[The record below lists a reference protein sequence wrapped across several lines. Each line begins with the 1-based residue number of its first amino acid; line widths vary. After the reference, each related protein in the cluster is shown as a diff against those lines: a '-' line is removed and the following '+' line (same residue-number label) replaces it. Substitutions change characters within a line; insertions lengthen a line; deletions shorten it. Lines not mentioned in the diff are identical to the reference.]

1 MESLYLTPCVDIQAV
16 NIFATAR
23 SIALSISYVDISCLL
38 VSLASQKCGSW
49 AKVCGKYKTLET
61 YFQIAFRKDTPAL
74 SPWAMLTA
82 VLATMSAKSLQSCL
96 ILLRP
101 RGLQATRLLCPWD
114 SPRDKKSQARI
125 WERVAGPS
133 CRGSSRP
140 REWTGVSYASCICRC
155 VLHHYSTW
163 EALLA
168 TVDVLFFLLSK
179 LSFLNT

>member
-23 SIALSISYVDISCLL
+23 AIAVSISYVDISCLL

-61 YFQIAFRKDTPAL
+61 YFQIAFRKDTPAP
-74 SPWAMLTA
+74 SPRAMLTA

-101 RGLQATRLLCPWD
+101 CGLQAARLLCPWD
-114 SPRDKKSQARI
+114 SPDKNMGSH
-125 WERVAGPS
+125 EVAK
-133 CRGSSRP
+133 
-140 REWTGVSYASCICRC
+140 
-155 VLHHYSTW
+155 VL
-163 EALLA
+163 EFQL
-168 TVDVLFFLLSK
+168 
-179 LSFLNT
+179 